1 MVSTE
6 LEGVRTAALAALEAA
21 EDLTALEAARVVWL
35 GKKGAISTL
44 MQRMGGLAAD
54 ERPAFGQAVNELKRE
69 VGDAFATRRT
79 ALERVAGAARLAAE
93 RIDVT
98 LPGLPPRLGSL
109 HPLTQT
115 RREIESIFQRM
126 GFAVERGPEVES
138 DYYNFE
144 ALNLPPDHPARDMQD
159 TFYAGPGRVLRTHT
173 SSVQGRVMARRQPP
187 IQIIAPGRV
196 YRRDSDHTHSPMF
209 HQIEGLLID
218 RQVSFGDLKGVLQS
232 FTNQIFGRSLPL
244 RFRPSY
250 FPFTE
255 PSAEMDVE
263 CVVCGGA
270 GCRVCGHTGWLEILG
285 CGMVDPNVFDL
296 AGYDR
301 EAVSGFAFG
310 LGIERIAML
319 RHAIPDLRLFF
330 ENDVRFLEQFG

>member
-1 MVSTE
+1 VATE
-6 LEGVRTAALAALEAA
+6 LDEVRAAAIAALEAA
-21 EDLTALEAARVVWL
+21 GDLTALEAARVAWL
-35 GKKGAISTL
+35 GKRGQISAL
-44 MQRMGGLAAD
+44 MQRMGQLAAG
-54 ERPAFGQAVNELKRE
+54 ERPAFGKAVNELKDE
-69 VGDAFATRRT
+69 VSARLTARRATLEET
-79 ALERVAGAARLAAE
+79 ARGARLAAE
-93 RIDVT
+93 RLDIT
-98 LPGLPPRLGSL
+98 LPGWPPRRGSL

-115 RREIESIFQRM
+115 RREIEAIFQRM

-159 TFYAGPGRVLRTHT
+159 TFYCGPGRVLRTHT
-173 SSVQGRVMARRQPP
+173 SSVQGRVMARRAPP
-187 IQIIAPGRV
+187 IQVIVPGRV

-209 HQIEGLLID
+209 HQVEGLLVD
-218 RQVSFGDLKGVLQS
+218 REVSFGDLKGVLQG
-232 FTNQIFGRSLPL
+232 FTNQIFGASLPL

-263 CVVCGGA
+263 CVVCGGR

-285 CGMVDPNVFDL
+285 CGMVDPNVFTL
-296 AGYDR
+296 AGYDPQ
-301 EAVSGFAFG
+301 AVSGFAFG
-310 LGIERIAML
+310 MGIERIAML

-330 ENDVRFLEQFG
+330 ENDVRFLEQF

>member
-6 LEGVRTAALAALEAA
+6 LEEVRAAALAAVEAA
-21 EDLTALEAARVVWL
+21 GELAALEQVRVDWL
-35 GKKGAISTL
+35 GKKGKISRL
-44 MQRMGGLAAD
+44 MQRMGKLSAE
-54 ERPAFGQAVNELKRE
+54 ERPAFGKAVNALKGE
-69 VGDAFATRRT
+69 VSDRLAARRAT
-79 ALERVAGAARLAAE
+79 LEAAVRAVRLAAE

-98 LPGLPPRLGSL
+98 LPGRPPRIGTL

-115 RREIESIFQRM
+115 RREVEAIFQRM

-159 TFYAGPGRVLRTHT
+159 TFYVGPGRVLRTHT
-173 SSVQGRVMARRQPP
+173 SSVQGRVMARREPP

-209 HQIEGLLID
+209 HQIEGLLVD
-218 RQVSFGDLKGVLQS
+218 REVSFGDLKGVLQS
-232 FTNQIFGRSLPL
+232 FTSQIFGRDLPL

-296 AGYDR
+296 AGYDT
-301 EAVSGFAFG
+301 AKVSGFAFG
-310 LGIERIAML
+310 IGIERIAML
-319 RHAIPDLRLFF
+319 KHAISDLRLFF
-330 ENDVRFLEQFG
+330 ENDVRFLEQFC

>member
-1 MVSTE
+1 MVPTE
-6 LEGVRTAALAALEAA
+6 LEEVRAAALAAVEAA
-21 EDLTALEAARVVWL
+21 GELAALEQARVDWL
-35 GKKGAISTL
+35 GKKGKISRL
-44 MQRMGGLAAD
+44 MQRMGKLTAE
-54 ERPAFGQAVNELKRE
+54 ERPAFGKAVNELKGE
-69 VGDAFATRRT
+69 VSDRLAARRATLET
-79 ALERVAGAARLAAE
+79 AAGAARLAAE

-98 LPGLPPRLGSL
+98 LPGRPPRIGTL

-115 RREIESIFQRM
+115 RREIEQIFQRM

-159 TFYAGPGRVLRTHT
+159 TFYCGPGRVLRTHT
-173 SSVQGRVMARRQPP
+173 SSVQGRVMARREPP

-209 HQIEGLLID
+209 HQIEGLLVD
-218 RQVSFGDLKGVLQS
+218 REVSFGDLKGVLQS
-232 FTNQIFGRSLPL
+232 FTSQIFGRDLPL

-263 CVVCGGA
+263 CVVCGGS

-285 CGMVDPNVFDL
+285 CGMVDPNVFEL
-296 AGYDR
+296 AGYDTSQ
-301 EAVSGFAFG
+301 VSGFAFG

-319 RHAIPDLRLFF
+319 KHAIPDLRLFF
-330 ENDVRFLEQFG
+330 ENDVRFLEQF